1 MKNYIGKKQV
11 KAEPLTLGLFIELTG
26 RDPYNNSKG
35 HEENEP
41 GYIVQYQDG
50 YKSWSPKEVFERAYH
65 PVDTF
70 LERMELEIWELDEKL
85 IKLSEFLVSDKFN
98 SVDGKSQ
105 KLLKMQKCFMQN
117 YADILNIRNACPGEH
132 LEQRLKF
139 SFEFALLAL
148 KNGFKMRR
156 YSWEKGDFLEDLSI
170 IHRGEF
176 YGEIT
181 GNVNIIKSGIGKEN
195 ILWKPEPLDMYAE
208 DWEFYSEENKN
219 KDDGNDGCGITMTA
233 CSDNVMGEGD
243 SCQCCQG
250 KTEDDASGTH

>member
-50 YKSWSPKEVFERAYH
+50 YKSWSPKEVFEKAYH
-65 PVDTF
+65 PVDTY
-70 LERMELEIWELDEKL
+70 LERIELESWEFKENYSKFSKFITSDEFHS
-85 IKLSEFLVSDKFN
+85 ICVE
-98 SVDGKSQ
+98 SQ
-105 KLLKMQKCFMQN
+105 DLMKMQKTIMDN
-117 YADILNIRNACPGEH
+117 YAAILDIRKSFSLDLSMDRSLI
-132 LEQRLKF
+132 LKF
-139 SFEFALLAL
+139 GFEFALLAL
-148 KNGFKMRR
+148 KNGFKVRR

-176 YGEIT
+176 YGEII
-181 GNVNIIKSGIGKEN
+181 GNVNIIKSGIGKDN

-208 DWEFYSEENKN
+208 DWEFYSEENQN
-219 KDDGNDGCGITMTA
+219 KDDGNDG
-233 CSDNVMGEGD
+233 SDNVMGEGD
-243 SCQCCQG
+243 SCQCFQG
-250 KTEDDASGTH
+250 KTEDDASENH